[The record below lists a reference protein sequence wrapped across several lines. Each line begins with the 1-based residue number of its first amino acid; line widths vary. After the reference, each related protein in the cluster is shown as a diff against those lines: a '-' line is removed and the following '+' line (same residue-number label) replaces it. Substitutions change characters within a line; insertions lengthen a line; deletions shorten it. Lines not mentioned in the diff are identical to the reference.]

1 VGEDRL
7 CSLGLRVHL
16 ELVLSHGPRDVSV
29 VVHVGMHHGIPLSIG
44 GILMELF
51 VSSVVPWVLLD

>member
-51 VSSVVPWVLLD
+51 VSSVVP